1 MPRGRGRQMRWGRQ
15 GCPRRLSGFLYPCL
29 LLLLHQGDTHG
40 YDLIQ
45 RLEAFG
51 FETGSLNPGLVY
63 RALREMEQEGYV
75 TSDWQEESLGPPRR
89 VYRLTRQGDEVLC
102 QWVNE
107 LGESQKAI
115 GRFIDAYKIHMEE
128 DKHLLQ
134 GGNL

>member
-1 MPRGRGRQMRWGRQ
+1 MRWGRQ

-45 RLEAFG
+45 RLETFG

-75 TSDWQEESLGPPRR
+75 ASDWREESLGPPRR
-89 VYRLTRQGDEVLC
+89 VYKLTPLGDEMLS
-102 QWVNE
+102 QWVKE
-107 LGESQKAI
+107 LRESRKTIEQ
-115 GRFIDAYKIHMEE
+115 FIEAYHTHMEKE
-128 DKHLLQ
+128 EHLL
-134 GGNL
+134 